1 MNHQSIRRAT
11 AALAAGALAL
21 TGVFAAAPG
30 AWAAEGLDGQQVG
43 ASTLSR
49 LVALNPGVTKR
60 SMLQAIEAEAK
71 ASGLPASRVAAAV
84 LAEAE
89 SSAAEAAI
97 APAEEGP
104 HTFSSGGSGTVT
116 LGSGR
121 YKGDVFYSPAST
133 LFINHGHSGIFYTTA
148 TIVHAPGSG
157 QVSRSGSASA
167 MNVAS
172 GAQKQYVTAS
182 QTERNTAANYAYN
195 NLRDRPY
202 NSNFAFNRKNSNE
215 VNCSQ
220 LVRLAYRETSGRDLD
235 SNAGTGV
242 YPANIR
248 DSQYTTTYQTL

>member
-133 LFINHGHSGIFYTTA
+133 LF
-148 TIVHAPGSG
+148 
-157 QVSRSGSASA
+157 
-167 MNVAS
+167 
-172 GAQKQYVTAS
+172 KQYVTAS

-220 LVRLAYRETSGRDLD
+220 LVWLAYRETSGRDLD

>member
-11 AALAAGALAL
+11 AALAAGGLAV
-21 TGVFAAAPG
+21 TGMLAAAPG
-30 AWAAEGLDGQQVG
+30 AWAAEGQDGQQVG

-89 SSAAEAAI
+89 SSAAES
-97 APAEEGP
+97 AEVRP
-104 HTFSSGGSGTVT
+104 NTSSSGGSGTAT

-133 LFINHGHSGIFYTTA
+133 LFVNHGHSGIFYTTA

-172 GAQKQYVTAS
+172 GAQKQYVMAS

-220 LVRLAYRETSGRDLD
+220 LVWLAYRETSGRDLD

>member
-11 AALAAGALAL
+11 AALAAGGLAV
-21 TGVFAAAPG
+21 TGMLAAAPG
-30 AWAAEGLDGQQVG
+30 AWAAEGQDGQQVG

-89 SSAAEAAI
+89 SSAAES
-97 APAEEGP
+97 AEVRP
-104 HTFSSGGSGTVT
+104 NTSSSGGSGTAT

-133 LFINHGHSGIFYTTA
+133 LFVNHGHSGIFYTTA

-220 LVRLAYRETSGRDLD
+220 LVWLAYRETSGRDLD